1 MINEQLK
8 ESLKKIIT
16 PLISFL
22 TLYIGLI
29 YLLLYFEG
37 QDDNSPFHNF
47 WEGVW
52 YSTVT
57 ITSVGYGDLVPVTPL
72 GKGVGFVFVLS
83 SIGLY
88 TFFISKLT
96 NYIGTI
102 NEDRKMGFGGTKFTN
117 HTVIIGWDH
126 YSKAVAEQLLE
137 VGGKIAIVTTNRENI
152 DLIYE
157 NFHHSKSVF
166 VLFSEYDNYDLL
178 RKANIEKSNI
188 VFINNEDDTKKLVLL
203 LNIKKEFPM
212 LKFIVT
218 LDNSD
223 LKDTFKSAGV
233 TYPLSKHDLS
243 SKLLASYIFEPDVAE
258 FGEELLSVARTDND
272 YDIKEYLVID
282 GNPYLN
288 QWYDDA
294 FFDLKKKYNT
304 ILIGVSKIYKETR
317 TLIKNPEEPVK
328 IEKGD
333 YLLLICNGKYESKIT
348 DIFGIEEGI
357 VHDLKK

>member
-1 MINEQLK
+1 MSNNNKNIF
-8 ESLKKIIT
+8 KKFVFPIISV
-16 PLISFL
+16 L
-22 TLYIGLI
+22 LI
-29 YLLLYFEG
+29 YGLLVKLLLFFES
-37 QDDNSPFHNF
+37 QDPKSPFHSF
-47 WEGVW
+47 WEGIW

-57 ITSVGYGDLVPVTPL
+57 ITSVGYGDYVPSTPW
-72 GKGVGFVFVLS
+72 GKGIGFLFVLS

-96 NYIGTI
+96 NYIGVL
-102 NEDRKMGFGGTKFTN
+102 NENRKMGFGGTKFTN

-126 YSKAVAEQLLE
+126 YSKAVAEQLLD
-137 VGGKIAIVTTNRENI
+137 VGSKIAIVTTNRENI

-157 NFHHSKSVF
+157 HFHHSKSVF

-188 VFINNEDDTKKLVLL
+188 CFINCEDDTKKLVLL
-203 LNIKKEFPM
+203 LNIKKEFPS

-233 TYPLSKHDLS
+233 TYPLSKHELS

-258 FGEELLSVARTDND
+258 FGEELLSYAHTDND

-282 GNPYLN
+282 QNPYLN
-288 QWYDDA
+288 QWYDDV

-304 ILIGVSKIYKETR
+304 ILIGVSKIYKEER

-333 YLLLICNGKYESKIT
+333 YLLIICNGKYESKIT
-348 DIFGIEEGI
+348 EIFGIEEGV
-357 VHDLKK
+357 VHGKK